1 MRWTIVLEISRE
13 KQTFEIST
21 TQVCH
26 SRPLFIY
33 ISLTQLPSKKSSIVC
48 LSFIMQIFYT
58 RSGRMKID
66 GNLQTKQQVSL
77 KPLTNLNLYLISI
90 IEVWIFLYCTCTI
103 SLEFNLITHFLES
116 HNLYRW
122 LTTISQIEVPLYGYL
137 LWILRVI
144 WTNSL
149 KCFFYSCCLF

>member
-1 MRWTIVLEISRE
+1 MDYCFRNKPGKTNIWNIHNSGL
-13 KQTFEIST
+13 
-21 TQVCH
+21 
-26 SRPLFIY
+26 
-33 ISLTQLPSKKSSIVC
+33 SLTSALHLYFVDATTVKKSSIVC
-48 LSFIMQIFYT
+48 FSFIMQIFNT

-66 GNLQTKQQVSL
+66 GNLQTKQRVSL